1 MTVATEVQGF
11 VAAGF
16 EPVRDEFARNFAE
29 RDEVGAACAVYHHGE
44 CVVDL
49 WGGFRDME
57 RMRPWNESTSVL
69 VLSATKGI
77 AAMAMTMAIARGL
90 LALDE
95 RIASYWPEFGQAGK
109 QDITVRQLLAYSAG
123 LSVLDEP
130 LTPELLRDTDR
141 LDDAL
146 ARQAPAWAPGRRHG
160 YHPITLGHY
169 QSALLRRVDGR
180 SIGQFVRDELT
191 RGHDATFHIGLP
203 DDVDTDDIATHNRRR
218 DEDPTK
224 HGHKIPAAFLA
235 ELTRPGGICLPSFNN
250 PVIGDASE
258 LGAEPWSRLDMP
270 SVNGIGQARAIAKLY
285 GLFATRS
292 STLGL
297 AARHFDELEAT
308 PEPPA
313 DGTADLVLGI
323 RSSYSLGLWKPGDGW
338 WFGTDARAYGAPGG
352 GGSMGLADPATGTGF
367 AYVMNRFDH
376 YLVDDPRELAL
387 RESAFGCI
395 LRRNPTKPRRE
406 SRAG

>member
-1 MTVATEVQGF
+1 VTDVHGF

-16 EPVRDEFARNFAE
+16 EPVHDEFTRNFAE
-29 RDEVGAACAVYHHGE
+29 RGEVGAACAVYHRGE

-49 WGGFRDME
+49 WGGFRDMA
-57 RMRPWNESTSVL
+57 RTRPWNASTSVL

-77 AAMAMTMAIARGL
+77 AAMTMSMAIARGL

-95 RIASYWPEFGQAGK
+95 RVATYWPEFAQAGK
-109 QDITVRQLLAYSAG
+109 QDVTVRQLLAYSAG

-130 LTPELLRDTDR
+130 ITPELLRDTDR

-146 ARQAPAWAPGRRHG
+146 ARQSPAWSPGRRHG

-180 SIGQFVRDELT
+180 SVGEFLRDELT
-191 RGHDATFHIGLP
+191 RGHEATFHIGLP
-203 DDVDTDDIATHNRRR
+203 DGFDTDDIATHNRRR
-218 DEDPTK
+218 DEDPAP
-224 HGHKIPAAFLA
+224 HAHKIPPAFLA
-235 ELTRPGGICLPSFNN
+235 ELLQPDSICLRAFNN

-258 LGAEPWSRLDMP
+258 LGAAPWSRLDMP

-285 GLFATRS
+285 GLFAARS

-297 AARHFDELEAT
+297 APKHFDELEAT
-308 PEPPA
+308 PQPPTEGRA
-313 DGTADLVLGI
+313 DTVLGVP
-323 RSSYSLGLWKPGDGW
+323 SSYSLGFWKPSPDW
-338 WFGTDARAYGAPGG
+338 AFGTDGRAYGTPGG
-352 GGSMGLADPATGTGF
+352 GGSMGLADPATETGF

-387 RESAFGCI
+387 REAALQCV
-395 LRRNPTKPRRE
+395 RRIRTKARVE

>member
-1 MTVATEVQGF
+1 VQGF

-29 RDEVGAACAVYHHGE
+29 RVEVGAACAVYYRGE

-49 WGGFRDME
+49 WGGHRDME
-57 RMRPWNESTSVL
+57 RTKPWNESTSVL

-77 AAMAMTMAIARGL
+77 AAMVMAMARARGL
-90 LALDE
+90 FALDE
-95 RIASYWPEFGQAGK
+95 PIATYWPEFAQAGK
-109 QDITVRQLLAYSAG
+109 QDVTVRQLLAYSAG
-123 LSVLDEP
+123 LAVVDEP
-130 LTPELLRDTDR
+130 ITPELLRDTDR
-141 LDDAL
+141 LDEAL
-146 ARQAPAWAPGRRHG
+146 ARQAPAWTPGRRHG
-160 YHPITLGHY
+160 YHPITLGHF

-180 SIGQFVRDELT
+180 SVGEFLRDELT

-218 DEDPTK
+218 DEDPAP
-224 HGHKIPAAFLA
+224 HVPKIPAEFLA
-235 ELTRPGGICLPSFNN
+235 ELTRPDGICLPAFNN

-270 SVNGIGQARAIAKLY
+270 SVNGIGQARAMAKLY

-297 AARHFDELEAT
+297 TAKHCDELEAT
-308 PEPPA
+308 PAPPA

-323 RSSYSLGLWKPGDGW
+323 RSSYSLGFWKPSAGW
-338 WFGTDARAYGAPGG
+338 RFGTDARAYGTPGG
-352 GGSMGLADPATGTGF
+352 GGSMGLADPATETGF

-387 RESAFGCI
+387 RETTFRC
-395 LRRNPTKPRRE
+395 LRRIRTKAGME

>member
-1 MTVATEVQGF
+1 VTDVHGLVAP
-11 VAAGF
+11 GF
-16 EPVRDEFARNFAE
+16 EEVRDEFARNFAE
-29 RDEVGAACAVYHHGE
+29 RDEVGAACAVYHRGQ

-49 WGGFRDME
+49 WGGHRDMA
-57 RMRPWNESTSVL
+57 RTLPWNETTSVL

-77 AAMAMTMAIARGL
+77 AAMTLAMAMGRGL

-95 RIASYWPEFGQAGK
+95 PVATYWPEFAQAGK
-109 QDITVRQLLAYSAG
+109 QDVTVRQLLAYSAG
-123 LSVLDEP
+123 LAVLDEP
-130 LTPELLRDTDR
+130 ITPELLRDTER

-160 YHPITLGHY
+160 YHPNTLGFF

-180 SIGQFVRDELT
+180 SVGQFLRDELT
-191 RGHDATFHIGLP
+191 KGHDVTFHIGLP
-203 DDVDTDDIATHNRRR
+203 DDADTDDIATHNRRR
-218 DEDPTK
+218 DEDTAP
-224 HGHKIPAAFLA
+224 HAHKIPPAFLA
-235 ELTRPGGICLPSFNN
+235 ELTRPDGICLPAFNN

-270 SVNGIGQARAIAKLY
+270 SVNGIGQARAMAKLY

-297 AARHFDELEAT
+297 APRHFDELEAT
-308 PEPPA
+308 PQPPPDGRA
-313 DGTADLVLGI
+313 DMVLGVP
-323 RSSYSLGLWKPGDGW
+323 SSYSVGFWKPSADW
-338 WFGTDARAYGAPGG
+338 RFGTDGRAYGTPGG

-387 RESAFGCI
+387 REAAFRC
-395 LRRNPTKPRRE
+395 LRRIRTKPQVE